1 MDKKIKVLCVPS
13 DTGGCGLHRSL
24 VPHLKLDELYSNE
37 FDVTIEYKPDWRDLN
52 FIGSFD
58 IIHFHKGLFQDLE
71 GFHLAL
77 EYCKQNNIVTIMD
90 IDDYWNVGQFHPHF
104 HLNKMNN
111 SPQLTQDNLKR
122 ADYVT
127 TTTEHFAKKLRK
139 FNPNVKVFVNAL
151 DPQQMQDMK
160 VEKPNN
166 GKIRI
171 GFVMGSSHEHDM
183 ELVRGLSNR
192 LPKDVLDKIQFVLC
206 GYDLRGTMTE
216 RRPNGEVF
224 TRPIRPEESVWFTFE
239 RNITN
244 DYKIVSPQYRD
255 FLLRFMPNMEYPM
268 VDNEPYRRCW
278 TKDVAN
284 YKYMEHYN
292 EIDILLVPLQD
303 NEFNCCKCIVGDSL
317 VSTNKGIQY
326 IKDIVEQEL
335 ECDVEINGNYKK
347 VVNYYKYPNKKTI
360 KIITKN
366 GYEIEGTPHHR
377 IMINNKWVQLSDLHI
392 GDTIE
397 LTKPEFKQTEYQKF
411 VYPMLLTKNN
421 TKRIEN
427 SVEEMLPHI
436 TINEEWGRLLG
447 YILGDGH
454 LSDSGCKITCDMRY
468 DDVVADVK
476 YLFNAIGLNASEYTK
491 KPDKRCKTSVVKE
504 GFGVDVCT
512 TSATFAA
519 IAKKYNLFGK
529 NGKTFRVP
537 NVILQSPKS
546 VIKQFLIGLFEADGC
561 ITNGVSF
568 TTKDEKLA
576 KQVQYLLLGF
586 GITSAISYVY
596 NKQYRKY
603 YYVVRLRKE
612 ESKIFLKEIG
622 FFSKIKNEKLIN
634 YCYRKNSNHCYDIT
648 FSDEIV
654 SVTSS
659 INDVYDIEVEDV
671 HMYNANGITNHNSEL
686 KFVEAGMMNVAVVAS
701 NCGPYTIGSTNF
713 FEKGGKNA

>member
-244 DYKIVSPQYRD
+244 DYRIVSPQYRD

-303 NEFNCCKCIVGDSL
+303 NEFNCCK
-317 VSTNKGIQY
+317 
-326 IKDIVEQEL
+326 
-335 ECDVEINGNYKK
+335 
-347 VVNYYKYPNKKTI
+347 
-360 KIITKN
+360 
-366 GYEIEGTPHHR
+366 
-377 IMINNKWVQLSDLHI
+377 
-392 GDTIE
+392 
-397 LTKPEFKQTEYQKF
+397 
-411 VYPMLLTKNN
+411 
-421 TKRIEN
+421 
-427 SVEEMLPHI
+427 
-436 TINEEWGRLLG
+436 
-447 YILGDGH
+447 
-454 LSDSGCKITCDMRY
+454 
-468 DDVVADVK
+468 
-476 YLFNAIGLNASEYTK
+476 
-491 KPDKRCKTSVVKE
+491 
-504 GFGVDVCT
+504 
-512 TSATFAA
+512 
-519 IAKKYNLFGK
+519 
-529 NGKTFRVP
+529 
-537 NVILQSPKS
+537 
-546 VIKQFLIGLFEADGC
+546 
-561 ITNGVSF
+561 
-568 TTKDEKLA
+568 
-576 KQVQYLLLGF
+576 
-586 GITSAISYVY
+586 
-596 NKQYRKY
+596 
-603 YYVVRLRKE
+603 
-612 ESKIFLKEIG
+612 
-622 FFSKIKNEKLIN
+622 
-634 YCYRKNSNHCYDIT
+634 
-648 FSDEIV
+648 
-654 SVTSS
+654 
-659 INDVYDIEVEDV
+659 
-671 HMYNANGITNHNSEL
+671 SEL

-713 FEKGGKNA
+713 FEKGGKINEEGNCVLIDANRAHKDWAKTVEKLVKNPAYIDKLKNNMHQHVLANYDINKVTADRAEWYKQICRRNG